1 MLFVDIPEGKRFKHK
16 NEEYLRIRD
25 VKVSCCKITAN
36 AIRLTDNEQV
46 LFKHKTEIGD
56 IDD

>member
-1 MLFVDIPEGKRFKHK
+1 MLFVDIPEGKRFRHK
-16 NEEYLRIRD
+16 DQTYLKIRD
-25 VKVSCCKITAN
+25 IKVSCCKITAN